1 MQKCNPPACLK
12 FITIIT
18 GSFRRLVSFI
28 RADTIS
34 SIMSI
39 WKKWRIKWNSRAK
52 KKLGYLN
59 LVIDKLEFE
68 LIWWRKE
75 KVYFKYLE
83 FEFSSYIAQ

>member
-1 MQKCNPPACLK
+1 
-12 FITIIT
+12 
-18 GSFRRLVSFI
+18 
-28 RADTIS
+28 
-34 SIMSI
+34 MSI

-52 KKLGYLN
+52 KTLGYLN
-59 LVIDKLEFE
+59 LVIDKLEFK